1 MNHSDTVVIVTSY
14 CGEPNSERK
23 KHMTK
28 TLCKKLKEQGLFVCL
43 ASHSKIDEETQ
54 SYCDVFVY
62 DADNSF
68 QINGQPTIDF
78 NHGVAEL
85 TSIHNAINSVHRFG
99 FKNMLKLSYDVNPT
113 IDFNSLIERS
123 KSHEKQ
129 MVSARWH
136 YSRETIGTISFFSTI
151 EFYKECLP
159 LTELH
164 RFTMAVEDVLYHII
178 REKGWFNYVELFD
191 NFETYLQN
199 DHIQFC
205 HDGGKRMEEYPYE

>member
-1 MNHSDTVVIVTSY
+1 
-14 CGEPNSERK
+14 
-23 KHMTK
+23 
-28 TLCKKLKEQGLFVCL
+28 
-43 ASHSKIDEETQ
+43 
-54 SYCDVFVY
+54 
-62 DADNSF
+62 
-68 QINGQPTIDF
+68 
-78 NHGVAEL
+78 
-85 TSIHNAINSVHRFG
+85 
-99 FKNMLKLSYDVNPT
+99 MLKLSYDVNPT

-123 KSHEKQ
+123 KTHEKQ